1 MAKKTNRKKQL
12 RVIKNGK
19 FGASVFW
26 YLVIFAISVG
36 AVIFSLMI
44 TTNFII
50 NEKMKAEY
58 EKISYLAKIY
68 EQEQKQG
75 LDVSEFY
82 AYVDRDFFVRD
93 AKGNVI
99 DSRGKNNCSMIK
111 GQLFFLE
118 WVDSVYVYGDN
129 GQSWLAY
136 DEKTGRYSPDLQDM
150 VSQIWKGRS
159 AIGEEL
165 DKAEM
170 KGITVN
176 VSVTVN
182 EEDIDE
188 DDLKLAYDNG
198 NKYLRELNDKNI
210 SFPIW
215 YSIPISDGQEEF
227 VGKGT
232 VLINYSDALFMMSA
246 CLIIIFLMVLVLI
259 AIIINLSRS
268 AKRQKNV
275 VDAFMKDPVTQGR
288 NWTWFLSKQEP
299 WLKRR
304 RNAGKNFAITE
315 VVFVNYRVFCS
326 CHSLEEGEEMLCKI
340 NEVIA
345 KYLMKTEA
353 CAHVATSS
361 FVVLM
366 QYEDE
371 EQLRTRLR
379 GLIESLENIDSTH
392 KFAYQLGVKLL
403 KAEIGQNGKAVS
415 RKNLNLE
422 KEYNNACMA
431 RATLADSNESRIAFF
446 DKDLLDEQKWIDD
459 VQERQAN
466 AVSREEFVVYYQ
478 PKYDPKT
485 KKLRGAEALI
495 RWNSPDMGFIPPG
508 KFIPIFEKNGFIT
521 EIDHYM
527 ITHVARDQKAWLDQ
541 GYECVPV
548 SVNVSRAHFIESD
561 LAEQIKAIVDQAG
574 APHELIEIELTE
586 SAFFDDK
593 NAMLRTILKLKEYG
607 FKVSMDDFGSGYS
620 SLNSLKD
627 MPLDVLKL
635 DAEFFRGEA
644 EGGRGEIVVAEAIKL
659 AKNLNMHTV
668 AEGVEE
674 KEQVEFLA
682 NQGCDMIQ
690 GYYFAKPMPKEQYEE
705 RMKTGISEKDSAV
718 ENQEAAKTLEPEAE
732 SENQK
737 TTDMVEPKGEPE
749 TQ

>member
-1 MAKKTNRKKQL
+1 MSRKTNKKKQL

-19 FGASVFW
+19 FGGSVFW
-26 YLVIFAISVG
+26 YLVIFFISIG

-44 TTNFII
+44 TTYFII
-50 NEKMKAEY
+50 TEKMKSEY
-58 EKISYLAKIY
+58 EKICYLAKIY

-75 LDVSEFY
+75 IDGSKLY
-82 AYVDRDFFVRD
+82 GYLDRDYFVMD
-93 AKGNVI
+93 ADGNILV
-99 DSRGKNNCSMIK
+99 SRGENTCSMKK
-111 GQLFFLE
+111 GELFFLE
-118 WVDSVYVYGDN
+118 WSEAVDVYGDKD
-129 GQSWLAY
+129 QSWLAY
-136 DEKTGRYSPDLQDM
+136 DEKNGLYSPGYYDL
-150 VSQIWKGRS
+150 VSQIWKGRT

-165 DKAEM
+165 DKVDA

-176 VSVTVN
+176 VSVSVN
-182 EEDIDE
+182 EDEIDE

-198 NKYLRELNDKNI
+198 NEYLRELNDKNV

-215 YSIPISDGQEEF
+215 YSIPISDGQGEF

-232 VLINYSDALFMMSA
+232 VLINYADALFMTSA
-246 CLIIIFLMVLVLI
+246 CMIIIFLMILVLI

-315 VVFVNYRVFCS
+315 VVFVNYQVFCS
-326 CHSLEEGEEMLCKI
+326 CHSLEEGEEMLYKI
-340 NEVIA
+340 NEAIT
-345 KYLMKTEA
+345 KYLMKGEA
-353 CAHVATSS
+353 CAHVTTSS

-366 QYEDE
+366 KYEE
-371 EQLRTRLR
+371 EKQLRTRLR
-379 GLIESLENIDSTH
+379 GLIEELENIDSTH

-403 KAEIGQNGKAVS
+403 KAEISQNGKAVG
-415 RKNLNLE
+415 RKKLNLE

-466 AVSREEFVVYYQ
+466 AISREEFVVYYQ

-574 APHELIEIELTE
+574 APHELIET
-586 SAFFDDK
+586 
-593 NAMLRTILKLKEYG
+593 
-607 FKVSMDDFGSGYS
+607 
-620 SLNSLKD
+620 
-627 MPLDVLKL
+627 
-635 DAEFFRGEA
+635 FFRK
-644 EGGRGEIVVAEAIKL
+644 KL
-659 AKNLNMHTV
+659 RST
-668 AEGVEE
+668 
-674 KEQVEFLA
+674 F
-682 NQGCDMIQ
+682 
-690 GYYFAKPMPKEQYEE
+690 
-705 RMKTGISEKDSAV
+705 
-718 ENQEAAKTLEPEAE
+718 
-732 SENQK
+732 
-737 TTDMVEPKGEPE
+737 
-749 TQ
+749 